1 MGIRDFG
8 PAPVGSSTRRGE
20 NSHRIF
26 KTAVVKANNRKSIVK
41 YPALMHERKAA
52 FFSNRFSILNP
63 LRSWKK
69 KGSRIRIKRNK
80 TSKRTKDLW
89 KTFGQGDFEELAT
102 LTILNT
108 NFHKTTFYFKSDTE
122 CVRIDNLLIAKEDSS
137 KLGFFG
143 QVFSV
148 TIDPHTRVP
157 KIDQKTPNKRF
168 NVVLLEEFKSTFY
181 EQDHTS
187 SYHYLRRPLYTGYD
201 YEKNPLN
208 EWVAL
213 IPWFCLFHDFLV
225 WSFRS
230 MPTLFP
236 KK

>member
-1 MGIRDFG
+1 
-8 PAPVGSSTRRGE
+8 
-20 NSHRIF
+20 
-26 KTAVVKANNRKSIVK
+26 
-41 YPALMHERKAA
+41 MHERKAA

-89 KTFGQGDFEELAT
+89 ETFGQGDFEELAT

-122 CVRIDNLLIAKEDSS
+122 FVRIDNLLIAKEDSS

-213 IPWFCLFHDFLV
+213 IP
-225 WSFRS
+225 
-230 MPTLFP
+230 
-236 KK
+236 